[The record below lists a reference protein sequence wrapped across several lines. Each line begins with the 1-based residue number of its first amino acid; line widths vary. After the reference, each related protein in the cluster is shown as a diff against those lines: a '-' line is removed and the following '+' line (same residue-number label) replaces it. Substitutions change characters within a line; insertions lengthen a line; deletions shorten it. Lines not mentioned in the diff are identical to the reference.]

1 MNWKSIRKEW
11 LGIKPNISQR
21 VLIIK
26 HFYLRQTIE
35 LLLTEYSYYM
45 YNSFVKKYHANEK
58 EKNCQLSLIKI
69 NGTDK
74 KSAARRVFTE

>member
-45 YNSFVKKYHANEK
+45 HNSFVKKYHANEK
-58 EKNCQLSLIKI
+58 EKNC
-69 NGTDK
+69 
-74 KSAARRVFTE
+74 